1 MRIYSLSDAP
11 TPLGGYM
18 AIDDANDGTKKVAF
32 NTLADNVVAVLGGD
46 PVTVAHGG
54 TGAATA
60 AAARANLG
68 VGSIS
73 TPAAGATFDSL
84 TTPGF
89 YWINLSTVTGG
100 PESTGY
106 GVLAVYGT
114 SVIMQQFTLQSTTVS
129 GVLRSYTRFYANSQ
143 WYSWM
148 TVAAPVVSG
157 TVTGNIA
164 GSGNANVTIDLP
176 AEQPNTNYIIAAEN
190 LAGFIT
196 IGIQAKTVNSFK
208 MYLRNNSASQQ
219 TATIR
224 WTLINAPAPTIT
236 TAL

>member
-32 NTLADNVVAVLGGD
+32 NTLADNVVAALGGD

-73 TPAAGATFDSL
+73 TPAEGATFDSL

-89 YWINLSTVTGG
+89 YWINLASVTGG
-100 PESTGY
+100 PESVGY
-106 GVLAVYGT
+106 GVLAVYGAG
-114 SVIMQQFTLQSTTVS
+114 VIMQQFTLQSTNYS

-148 TVAAPVVSG
+148 TVAAPTVSG
-157 TVTGNIA
+157 TVTGNLA
-164 GSGNANVTIDLP
+164 GNGNASVTITVP
-176 AEQPNTNYIIAAEN
+176 EQANSNYIIAAEN
-190 LAGFIT
+190 LAGFISV
-196 IGIQAKTVNSFK
+196 GIQAKTTTSFK